1 MFILTLRMTGDQTK
15 APAFMDGHNAWIK
28 QGFADGAF
36 LAVGNLEPGPGGVLL
51 VQESDL
57 KALEKRVNADPFVAE
72 GVVTPEVIQFSP
84 KKTDERLS
92 FLLEG

>member
-1 MFILTLRMTGDQTK
+1 MFIVTLRMTGDRTK
-15 APAFMDGHNAWIK
+15 APAFMEGHNAWIR
-28 QGFADGAF
+28 QGFEDGVF
-36 LAVGNLEPGPGGVLL
+36 LAVGSLQPGPGGVLL

-57 KALEKRVNADPFVAE
+57 KALENRVNADPFVAE

>member
-1 MFILTLRMTGDQTK
+1 MFIVTLKMTGDRTK
-15 APAFMDGHNAWIK
+15 AAAFMEGHNAWIK
-28 QGFADGAF
+28 QGFVDGAF

-51 VQESDL
+51 VQEGDL

-72 GVVTPEVIQFSP
+72 GIVTPEVIQFSP

-92 FLLEG
+92 FLREG

>member
-1 MFILTLRMTGDQTK
+1 MFIVTLRMSGDRAK
-15 APAFMDGHNAWIK
+15 APALKDGHNAWIK

-72 GVVTPEVIQFSP
+72 GVVTPEVIQFTP
-84 KKTDERLS
+84 KKTDDQLS

>member
-1 MFILTLRMTGDQTK
+1 MFIVTLRMSGDRTK
-15 APAFMDGHNAWIK
+15 APAFMEGHNAWIK
-28 QGFADGAF
+28 QGFEDGAF
-36 LAVGNLEPGPGGVLL
+36 LAIGNLEPGPGGVLL
-51 VQESDL
+51 VRESDL

-72 GVVTPEVIQFSP
+72 GIVTPEVIRCSP